1 MQRCPQ
7 APIPAD
13 VTSSLIPRRI
23 ASLAKKADSRC
34 NRVRGREREQGAQG
48 QQRCWLGCRPAGGR
62 APSFF
67 RRQLCCRRRRG
78 GQPRS
83 AGTGCRF
90 VYSRARFLACT
101 AHASHA
107 GRSKRRIE
115 RVASVRAARSL
126 LVNWALAR
134 ACTASLPVPERS

>member
-34 NRVRGREREQGAQG
+34 NRVRGRESREHRPQG
-48 QQRCWLGCRPAGGR
+48 QQRCWLGCRPAGG
-62 APSFF
+62 
-67 RRQLCCRRRRG
+67 RQLCCRRRRG